1 MTAAKGDAMTG
12 VSSGG
17 EIRAAGPDLADPVGL
32 TDSGPE
38 AGAPAGAGAGSGDRA
53 RRPRARRPRAVR
65 PHAGRLGPVGWLRW
79 FWRQLTSMRTALIL
93 LFLLALASVPGSV
106 LPQEGIDPS
115 AVTQYYQSHPSLA
128 PILDRLSLFNVF
140 SAPWFAAIYLL
151 LFASLAG
158 CVLPRTFRLV
168 GSARQ
173 KPPRAPSNLGRLPAS
188 ATYTTDLA
196 PAAALDSA
204 AGLLAGRRFRL
215 HRGDGW
221 VSAEK
226 GYLREVGNLLFHI
239 ALLALLLSVGL
250 GGVFGYKA
258 NRLLIVGQG
267 FANTP
272 TDLDVFRPGRLV
284 SPSDLQPF
292 SINLLSFRAE
302 YVTSGP
308 QLDQP
313 ITYDAAM
320 SYRPQLGGPVKHYVL
335 TVNHPLVVDN
345 VSVYL
350 IGHGYAPIFK
360 VTDGTGKVAW
370 DGPVPFIPVQQTT
383 LTSEGVVKVPDAQP
397 YQLGFAGVFL
407 PSAAVSANGQLESVF
422 PGPLNPRVSL
432 VAFKGNLGMN
442 SGEPQSVY
450 TLDTGGLKRLPV
462 APRPLSAGQSVKLPE
477 GAGTIT
483 YLGYQQWVSLAI
495 TYDPGQLPALASGI
509 AALAGLILSFLV
521 RRRRVFVRAVS
532 GPDGGTQVSLGGLAR
547 SDAAG
552 GFDAEFA
559 ELTRLLRAEHDGRSV
574 QASRIGDGTV
584 DGPDDFDDRERGRL
598 AVPAAL
604 TVAAATATDQASTGE
619 SGAGEPPPPEARPAV
634 SRTAETATPEAPAVA
649 NPETLTGREEE

>member
-1 MTAAKGDAMTG
+1 MTPAPAD
-12 VSSGG
+12 G
-17 EIRAAGPDLADPVGL
+17 EFRAAGPDLADPASRPASADPGVV
-32 TDSGPE
+32 
-38 AGAPAGAGAGSGDRA
+38 APNGKRRGSGAGGSG
-53 RRPRARRPRAVR
+53 RPR
-65 PHAGRLGPVGWLRW
+65 AGRLGPVGWLRW

-93 LFLLALASVPGSV
+93 LFLLAIASVPGSV
-106 LPQEGIDPS
+106 LPQEGIDPA
-115 AVTQYYQSHPSLA
+115 AVTQYYQQHPSLA
-128 PILDRLSLFNVF
+128 PIFNRLSLFDVF

-173 KPPRAPSNLGRLPAS
+173 KPPRAPSNLARLPAS
-188 ATYTTDLA
+188 ASYTTDLT

-204 AGLLAGRRFRL
+204 AGLLGGRRFRL

-239 ALLALLLSVGL
+239 ALLALLFSVGL
-250 GGVFGYKA
+250 GGIWGYKA

-272 TDLDVFRPGRLV
+272 TDLDVFHPGRLV
-284 SPSDLQPF
+284 SPTDLQPF
-292 SINLLSFRAE
+292 SINLNSFRAQ

-308 QLDQP
+308 QIDQP
-313 ITYDAAM
+313 ITYDAAL
-320 SYRPQLGGPVKHYVL
+320 SYRSQVGGPVKHYML
-335 TVNHPLVVDN
+335 TVNHPLVVDS

-350 IGHGYAPIFK
+350 IGHGYAPVFK
-360 VTDGTGKVAW
+360 VTDGTGKVRW

-383 LTSEGVVKVPDAQP
+383 LTSEGVIKVPDAQP

-407 PSAAVSANGQLESVF
+407 PSAEDVGGQLESAF
-422 PGPLNPRVSL
+422 PAPLNPRVSL

-442 SGEPQSVY
+442 SGQPQSVY
-450 TLDTGGLKRLPV
+450 ALDTKNLKELPI
-462 APRPLSAGQSVKLPE
+462 APRPLTAGQSEKLPD

-483 YLGYQQWVSLAI
+483 YVGYQQWVSLAI

-509 AALAGLILSFLV
+509 AALAGLILSFMV
-521 RRRRVFVRAVS
+521 RRRRVFVRAVAS
-532 GPDGGTQVSLGGLAR
+532 PDGGTKVSFGGLAR

-552 GFDAEFA
+552 GFDTEFA
-559 ELTRLLRAEHDGRSV
+559 ELSRLLRAEHDGRSMR
-574 QASRIGDGTV
+574 ASQVGDGTV
-584 DGPDDFDDRERGRL
+584 DGPEDFEIRERPGPAIPAASQVAAGPGNDDLGIDDRGIDDPEVDD
-598 AVPAAL
+598 AVNAEAV
-604 TVAAATATDQASTGE
+604 TTRTATAQAAAGE
-619 SGAGEPPPPEARPAV
+619 AA
-634 SRTAETATPEAPAVA
+634 APA
-649 NPETLTGREEE
+649 NPETLSGREEE